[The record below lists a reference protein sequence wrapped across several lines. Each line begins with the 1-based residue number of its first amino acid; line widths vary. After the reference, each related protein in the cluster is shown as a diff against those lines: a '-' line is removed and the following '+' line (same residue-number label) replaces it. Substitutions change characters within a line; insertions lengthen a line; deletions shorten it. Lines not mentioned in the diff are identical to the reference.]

1 MSATNISNLT
11 LTPDSIHLNTAT
23 TSASSTT
30 TNTNSAATAA
40 ESKTNTIISNG
51 GKSNLTPSSSYT
63 PSSNNRFPNDETATL
78 EQHVQHQVQQH
89 QLFLHRQ
96 NSLRLSNYIKKKN
109 DLESKL
115 NRL

>member
-1 MSATNISNLT
+1 MSATNLNNLTTMLDSNL
-11 LTPDSIHLNTAT
+11 NT
-23 TSASSTT
+23 
-30 TNTNSAATAA
+30 A
-40 ESKTNTIISNG
+40 ESKTNTISND

-63 PSSNNRFPNDETATL
+63 PSNRFPNDDTATL

-96 NSLRLSNYIKKKN
+96 NSLRLSTYIKKKN